1 HDPSSLTL
9 SHPLATDTRCAP
21 LQDQLYLALH
31 SNEYPDNRVAA
42 RLAGL
47 AVRIHEHAPLWADY
61 GARLVAVVSRVRELQ
76 RVGDR
81 SGLTGL
87 LWVMVRWLFRISRGA
102 VRLPG
107 TSQ

>member
-1 HDPSSLTL
+1 MEPSRRAAWDAYLTL
-9 SHPLATDTRCAP
+9 RVGVLPELD
-21 LQDQLYLALH
+21 ALPVRDH
-31 SNEYPDNRVAA
+31 RVAA